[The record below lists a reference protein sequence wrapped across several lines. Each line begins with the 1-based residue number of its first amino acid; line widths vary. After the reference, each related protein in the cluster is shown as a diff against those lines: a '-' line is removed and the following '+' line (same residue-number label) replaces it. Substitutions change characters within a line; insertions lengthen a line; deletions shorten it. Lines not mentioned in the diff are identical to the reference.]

1 MRRYRTAALG
11 ASMLALLVSA
21 CSTGGSSNS
30 PSASEASK
38 PAVTVGSE
46 GFDESQLLAEIYAQA
61 LEAQGYTVTRQDFAS
76 RKLAL
81 PAFDSGDVNLLPE
94 YIGSLVRELQ
104 TAPGPHEGEATGDTD
119 ETLAILAAELEPKDQ
134 TVLEAA
140 PAQDGDGFVVRKETA
155 EELSLATVSDL
166 AEVADQLTW
175 GLPSECS
182 KNPSCGPGLKEV
194 YGIDISELKVENLT
208 ACSGEMATAL
218 NEGDDESGIG
228 VAELC
233 TTQADIK
240 RFNFVLLQDDKK
252 LIPAQNV
259 APVVRNDLLDAAPD
273 DFETTLNA
281 VSAKLT
287 TEELT
292 KLNVE
297 VSVNQESI
305 EDVARQWLADQ
316 GLVT

>member
-11 ASMLALLVSA
+11 ASLLALLVSA

-30 PSASEASK
+30 PSASEATK

-61 LEAQGYTVTRQDFAS
+61 LEAHGYTVARQDFAS
-76 RKLAL
+76 RDLAL
-81 PAFDSGDVNLLPE
+81 PAFNSGDINLLPE
-94 YIGSLVRELQ
+94 YIGSLLRELGG
-104 TAPGPHEGEATGDTD
+104 TATGDTE
-119 ETLAILAAELEPKDQ
+119 ETLTALAEALDAKDQ
-134 TVLEAA
+134 SVLDAA

-155 EELSLATVSDL
+155 EEFSLATMSDL
-166 AEVADQLTW
+166 AEVADKLTW

-182 KNPSCGPGLKEV
+182 DNPSCGPGLKEV
-194 YGIDISELKVENLT
+194 YGIDISKLKVENLT

-218 NEGDDESGIG
+218 NESGIG

-281 VSAKLT
+281 ISAKLT

-292 KLNVE
+292 DLNVQ

-305 EDVARQWLADQ
+305 EDVARQWLTDQ